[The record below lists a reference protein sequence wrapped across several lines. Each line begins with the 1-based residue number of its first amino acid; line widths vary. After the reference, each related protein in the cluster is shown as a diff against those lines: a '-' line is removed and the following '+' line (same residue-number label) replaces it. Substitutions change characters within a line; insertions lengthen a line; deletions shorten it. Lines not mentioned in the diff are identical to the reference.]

1 MAGGGADNLKLFMN
15 FKIFSI
21 LALIILAVI
30 FITQNVTV
38 VEVNLFFWR
47 VSISRALLIFSNLLI
62 GFLLGWFIKS
72 YLNYKKSKA
81 GKQGAGDYSEQQNTD
96 QHIS

>member
-1 MAGGGADNLKLFMN
+1 MN

-21 LALIILAVI
+21 LALVILTVI

-47 VSISRALLIFSNLLI
+47 ISISLALLIFVNLLI

-72 YLNYKKSKA
+72 YTGYKKAKDKA
-81 GKQGAGDYSEQQNTD
+81 PSEKEITKTGN
-96 QHIS
+96 

>member
-1 MAGGGADNLKLFMN
+1 MN

-21 LALIILAVI
+21 LTLIILAAI

-38 VEVNLFFWR
+38 VEVNLLFWN
-47 VSISRALLIFSNLLI
+47 VTISRALLIVINLLI

-72 YLNYKKSKA
+72 YTGYKKAKNNKPVEKEIPDSK
-81 GKQGAGDYSEQQNTD
+81 DP
-96 QHIS
+96 

>member
-1 MAGGGADNLKLFMN
+1 MN

-21 LALIILAVI
+21 LTLIILAAI

-38 VEVNLFFWR
+38 VEVNLFFWQ
-47 VSISRALLIFSNLLI
+47 VTISRALLIVINLLI

-72 YLNYKKSKA
+72 YTGYKKVKENKPA
-81 GKQGAGDYSEQQNTD
+81 EKEIPGSED
-96 QHIS
+96 F

>member
-1 MAGGGADNLKLFMN
+1 MN

-21 LALIILAVI
+21 LVLIIIAAV

-38 VEVNLFFWR
+38 VEVNLLFWR
-47 VSISRALLIFSNLLI
+47 VSISLALLIVFNLLL

-72 YLNYKKSKA
+72 YLNYKKSKIN
-81 GKQGAGDYSEQQNTD
+81 KPIEEELPKSQSPHQN
-96 QHIS
+96 IS

>member
-1 MAGGGADNLKLFMN
+1 MN

-21 LALIILAVI
+21 LVLIILAVI

-47 VSISRALLIFSNLLI
+47 VSISSALLIFVDLLI

-72 YLNYKKSKA
+72 YTGYKKAKENKTAKKENPDSK
-81 GKQGAGDYSEQQNTD
+81 DL
-96 QHIS
+96 

>member
-1 MAGGGADNLKLFMN
+1 MN

-21 LALIILAVI
+21 LTLIILAAI

-38 VEVNLFFWR
+38 VEVNLFFWQ
-47 VSISRALLIFSNLLI
+47 VTISRALLIVINLLI

-72 YLNYKKSKA
+72 YTGYKMTK
-81 GKQGAGDYSEQQNTD
+81 NTKPTEKEPAKPEPENK
-96 QHIS
+96 

>member
-1 MAGGGADNLKLFMN
+1 MN

-21 LALIILAVI
+21 LALVILTVI

-47 VSISRALLIFSNLLI
+47 ISISLALLIFVNLLI

-72 YLNYKKSKA
+72 YTGYKKAKDKA
-81 GKQGAGDYSEQQNTD
+81 PSEKEITKTGD
-96 QHIS
+96 

>member
-1 MAGGGADNLKLFMN
+1 MN

-21 LALIILAVI
+21 LTLIILAVI

-38 VEVNLFFWR
+38 VEVNLFFWQ
-47 VSISRALLIFSNLLI
+47 VTISRALLIVTTLLI

-72 YLNYKKSKA
+72 YTGYKATKNIKPQEK
-81 GKQGAGDYSEQQNTD
+81 GPTKPEEL
-96 QHIS
+96 